1 MNIWIDTGGLY
12 LRPLAIFRLF
22 HPLLHIRWDAIAS
35 IEPRKTL
42 WVKAHQFTFRR
53 DVPMM
58 TFGQPAGQAI
68 FDRWQAH
75 HGDRKSVVEGK
86 RVSVRVDPGGGRS
99 LKKKKQ

>member
-42 WVKAHQFTFRR
+42 WFKAHQFTFRR

-68 FDRWQAH
+68 FDRWPAH
-75 HGDRKSVVEGK
+75 HGGSTTSDERLVGK
-86 RVSVRVDPGGGRS
+86 EYVHTCRFRDVPPH
-99 LKKKKQ
+99 